1 MYMFTPFYLVGKGGV
16 EGTVW
21 YSEENEAINDIMS

>member
-1 MYMFTPFYLVGKGGV
+1 MFTPFYFVGKGGV